1 MKKEWYFSI
10 KSEKSIVFLYIFADL
25 LNIFC
30 DKRLLFL
37 TSCIAFKMLLSVV
50 LMKVCVEIYP
60 YSHTHINVV
69 GKGRNETAF
78 LNNLV

>member
-1 MKKEWYFSI
+1 MEKEWYFSI

-25 LNIFC
+25 FNILC

-50 LMKVCVEIYP
+50 LMQVCEEIYP
-60 YSHTHINVV
+60 HPQTHINVV
-69 GKGRNETAF
+69 GKGRNEIAF